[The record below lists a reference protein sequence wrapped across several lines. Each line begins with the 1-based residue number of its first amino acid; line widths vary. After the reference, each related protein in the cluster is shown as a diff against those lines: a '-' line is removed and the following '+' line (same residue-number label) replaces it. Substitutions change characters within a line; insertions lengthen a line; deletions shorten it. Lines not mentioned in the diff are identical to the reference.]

1 MIVCCER
8 MAFDLAQQ
16 CDMHADRFDCP
27 DALIER
33 REDGYHGIIVHDGGA
48 SSVQI
53 AYCPWCGK
61 RLPQIST

>member
-1 MIVCCER
+1 
-8 MAFDLAQQ
+8 
-16 CDMHADRFDCP
+16 MHADRFDCP